1 MLTTKTI
8 SQAFISRANVHVMC
22 LLPNVSSGCSAFH
35 KQCLCIRH
43 EKLVTHLPCLYVH
56 MHVHV
61 CVYVFGCVCL
71 GEGSAGSHRPG
82 RLLYYFWEG
91 CPFPLEG
98 LIEERW
104 LSPSPPLRLRESGQA
119 RPSRLAGCRS
129 STQPRWSCGLYTAQ
143 HPRHCSTHRWLDRL
157 LAAERYIFTGVQQVD
172 QGDPTPAL
180 KTYTQC
186 AAVLYPCVCSQVSAI
201 HYDVLWCSISWQHSA
216 PATLENKSAS
226 IVIPGQLLF
235 PIWTDQA
242 SGKPQQINLHSGPAD
257 VSWVEGWGRGSSPLL
272 AWTV

>member
-143 HPRHCSTHRWLDRL
+143 HPRHCSTHRWLEWIR
-157 LAAERYIFTGVQQVD
+157 G
-172 QGDPTPAL
+172 
-180 KTYTQC
+180 
-186 AAVLYPCVCSQVSAI
+186 
-201 HYDVLWCSISWQHSA
+201 
-216 PATLENKSAS
+216 
-226 IVIPGQLLF
+226 IP
-235 PIWTDQA
+235 P
-242 SGKPQQINLHSGPAD
+242 
-257 VSWVEGWGRGSSPLL
+257 PL
-272 AWTV
+272 